1 MASQFHCSGK
11 KPGSDF
17 CWMPL
22 KAPVDKEEELQEVTT
37 GPGAAREM
45 SADAAV
51 LSGLNGLFTFIE
63 KQRTTLAA
71 SLSGP

>member
-1 MASQFHCSGK
+1 MTSQFQCSGK

-17 CWMPL
+17 CWMSL

-51 LSGLNGLFTFIE
+51 L
-63 KQRTTLAA
+63 
-71 SLSGP
+71 